1 MGSVNGR
8 GSMPQAIWV
17 DYSKALAELGRML
30 TCEIAYDPLYLT
42 ELIEVGGA
50 QLGSFTIEAP
60 VPECDGCGG
69 PVVQVACPECQ
80 LAARDDCPLCDG
92 HGRFWVCETCEEES
106 DG

>member
-1 MGSVNGR
+1 MESANGKQPVAAALR
-8 GSMPQAIWV
+8 V
-17 DYSKALAELGRML
+17 DYTKAMGELKRML

-42 ELIEVGGA
+42 ELIEVEGA

-92 HGRFWVCETCEEES
+92 YGRFWVCETCEE
-106 DG
+106 DA